1 MGVRRPPPKSLHTL
15 SQSPDLSRRGSGC
28 GYWISFRDGLQR
40 VVLFTTN
47 KLLSQHILGGNKLER
62 AKLDVSLSIKSVG
75 VSLVNDVLG
84 LEIAYIGIFQ

>member
-1 MGVRRPPPKSLHTL
+1 MSLRTSSIFSLYL
-15 SQSPDLSRRGSGC
+15 SSLSPDLSRRGSGC

-62 AKLDVSLSIKSVG
+62 AKMDVSLSIKSVG
-75 VSLVNDVLG
+75 VSLVNDMLG